1 MKLGI
6 THHRTIMALLA
17 GCATLAMIACSLE
30 GDLKQWDLID
40 WVDIVGE
47 GGSVLFVLAWL
58 LLILNSRPSGMV
70 TNLLSAGLAGIFLA
84 SWQDF
89 LDEIILMPATAR
101 WDSWVESLLMPLGMI
116 VLTIGLYFWHREQQ
130 ALSQQWQKRE
140 RLFRNHHQ
148 LDDLLS
154 LTNADYLR
162 EQLRHELHSNN
173 PIPPVLLMLDIDQ
186 FNSRSR
192 EIGFQESDRLL
203 RATSELLLLNL
214 RPQDLLCRYAG
225 DRFAILLPSTD
236 NKTAQQLGS
245 DLQNSLSHCVMKTA
259 QGERILQTASIVVC
273 TAQADDNVDTFL
285 ARANQQLTL
294 CKQQRTAIYRAA

>member
-1 MKLGI
+1 
-6 THHRTIMALLA
+6 
-17 GCATLAMIACSLE
+17 
-30 GDLKQWDLID
+30 
-40 WVDIVGE
+40 
-47 GGSVLFVLAWL
+47 
-58 LLILNSRPSGMV
+58 
-70 TNLLSAGLAGIFLA
+70 
-84 SWQDF
+84 
-89 LDEIILMPATAR
+89 
-101 WDSWVESLLMPLGMI
+101 
-116 VLTIGLYFWHREQQ
+116 
-130 ALSQQWQKRE
+130 
-140 RLFRNHHQ
+140 
-148 LDDLLS
+148 
-154 LTNADYLR
+154 
-162 EQLRHELHSNN
+162 
-173 PIPPVLLMLDIDQ
+173 MLDIDQ